1 MADRADD
8 APHPWTCRAPVFR
21 PSEEEFADFE
31 AFVTSIEPACVDFG
45 IAKIVP
51 PASWRPPPSAP
62 LPSSFLLSSPTLQTV
77 DAKGH
82 GRYHISHRQCPSV
95 TLERFE
101 RMAASAVRREGVGS
115 ANASAG
121 VGVSEGEAAGVAPS
135 REAAALFWSGLEKQ
149 PSLCTVMVAADMVT
163 LTLSLTLSL
172 SLSLTLT
179 LTLTLTPTLTP
190 TLTLTLTRTR
200 VASPH
205 RRSERT
211 GNRVRVRANPH
222 PHPHPH
228 PNPDPD
234 PHPHPNPDPD
244 SHQELPHWNL
254 RRLPGGASAALAGGG
269 SADGSSAGGGSAG
282 GSSAG
287 GGSAGG
293 SSAGG
298 GSAALAGGDSAG
310 GGSAALRVGQWRGLS
325 PLRIEEGDLH
335 SLCYLHAGWCA

>member
-121 VGVSEGEAAGVAPS
+121 VGVSESEAAGVAPS

-172 SLSLTLT
+172 SLSLS

-190 TLTLTLTRTR
+190 TLTLTRTR

-244 SHQELPHWNL
+244 PHPNPNPDPDSNQELPHWNL
-254 RRLPGGASAALAGGG
+254 RRLPGGGSAAL
-269 SADGSSAGGGSAG
+269 AG

-287 GGSAGG
+287 GGS
-293 SSAGG
+293 S
-298 GSAALAGGDSAG
+298 G